1 MSAVIVGYEERF
13 PDWNPPYCHTV
24 PDYSLVTIARNTPE
38 SLRPLSDANS
48 NLDPSLIQ
56 ALVETNASLLGLPQ
70 QMVNQVKWYNC
81 DSLQRRRSAITPRLT
96 AYADMLYASK
106 PEFEKIC
113 SNSDSSD

>member
-1 MSAVIVGYEERF
+1 MSAVISKCYDVGYEERF

-38 SLRPLSDANS
+38 SLRPLPDANS
-48 NLDPSLIQ
+48 TLDPSLIQ

-81 DSLQRRRSAITPRLT
+81 DSLQRRRSVNPLS
-96 AYADMLYASK
+96 YGL
-106 PEFEKIC
+106 IC
-113 SNSDSSD
+113 TIALKLHVPHLFLRR